1 MHTNTHSVRAMPQ
14 SRNRAH
20 FPFTVFH
27 TFYDLYYILP
37 SNFLLLY
44 IIYVPSPPHRA
55 SRAFKSTYDFSL
67 FVNPLRNRFR
77 IARFG
82 LERANIRRKERSFSN
97 QLWNIVAID
106 YIYEEWNHLLK
117 AKSPHISVQ
126 VRILR

>member
-1 MHTNTHSVRAMPQ
+1 MYLRPLIV
-14 SRNRAH
+14 
-20 FPFTVFH
+20 
-27 TFYDLYYILP
+27 
-37 SNFLLLY
+37 
-44 IIYVPSPPHRA
+44 HRE
-55 SRAFKSTYDFSL
+55 RFKSTYDFSL

-106 YIYEEWNHLLK
+106 YIYEKWNHLLK